1 MCVAN
6 APQSRAQGR
15 SLPNSLVRILKRVR
29 SCEHL
34 DNSKQSIAVSIDAIG
49 LHIAP
54 TVASPNTMAAATQ
67 TQNQPQVNKS
77 VHYTSSLGGPSPP
90 ETYAFGK
97 GVYASP
103 TSQTPPSSNISP
115 TNWSSHANVRQ
126 LRQPR
131 QPLYVPA
138 ALRPTDTKLPR
149 PTDIPGH
156 PRAPDTPPASKDNS
170 FDSGRYS
177 AAPSMR
183 TDRLPRLDFF
193 QTDDMEELRRGLS
206 RSASDSLDE
215 ELGAVTG
222 EPTTAHW
229 KPDLTANDCAVCH
242 QTFTWFFRRHHC
254 RRCGNVVCDTHISK
268 RVPLD
273 QNARLHPDGA
283 DSKAC
288 DSCYQEWTVVKRL
301 RHSRTSSI
309 AESQSSQGT
318 AVPAL
323 AIPHKSRAFDEA
335 RVGSMAR
342 SEGMVWSTF

>member
-1 MCVAN
+1 
-6 APQSRAQGR
+6 
-15 SLPNSLVRILKRVR
+15 
-29 SCEHL
+29 
-34 DNSKQSIAVSIDAIG
+34 
-49 LHIAP
+49 
-54 TVASPNTMAAATQ
+54 MAAATQ
-67 TQNQPQVNKS
+67 DHPQVNKS
-77 VHYTSSLGGPSPP
+77 ALYTSSLGGPSPP
-90 ETYAFGK
+90 ETYNFGK

-103 TSQTPPSSNISP
+103 MSQTPPSNISP

-170 FDSGRYS
+170 FDGGKFNTS
-177 AAPSMR
+177 PSMVM
-183 TDRLPRLDFF
+183 DGLPRMDSFHGN
-193 QTDDMEELRRGLS
+193 DMEVLRRGLS
-206 RSASDSLDE
+206 RAASESLDE
-215 ELGAVTG
+215 ELGTVTG

-229 KPDLTANDCAVCH
+229 KPDTTATDCAICH
-242 QTFTWFFRRHHC
+242 RMFTWYFRRHHC
-254 RRCGNVVCDTHISK
+254 RRCGGVVCENHVSK

-273 QNARLHPDGA
+273 QNARLHPDGT

-288 DSCYQEWTVVKRL
+288 DPCWQEWLVVKKL
-301 RHSRTSSI
+301 RHSRTNSI

-318 AVPAL
+318 TMPAL
-323 AIPHKSRAFDEA
+323 AIPHQAKMLDEA